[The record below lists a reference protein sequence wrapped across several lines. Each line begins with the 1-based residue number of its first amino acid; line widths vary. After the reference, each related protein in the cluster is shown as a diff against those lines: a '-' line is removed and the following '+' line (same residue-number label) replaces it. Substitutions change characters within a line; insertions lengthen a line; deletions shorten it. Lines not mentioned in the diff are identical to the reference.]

1 MLKISNYLK
10 GLRAEKKLTFEDLSG
25 KTKLSIGFLSRLE
38 KGDYDEKNISLA
50 TIIRLAT
57 GFDIKVKDLLDQM
70 GILEQNQLPAIGAY
84 LREKYNI
91 QSTEDAKT
99 IENIIN
105 RLNESQKYGL

>member
-1 MLKISNYLK
+1 
-10 GLRAEKKLTFEDLSG
+10 LTFEELSA

-57 GFDIKVKDLLDQM
+57 GLSIQVKDLLDQL
-70 GILEQNQLPAIGAY
+70 GVLEHSQLPAIGAY

-91 QSTEDAKT
+91 QNTQDVKT

-105 RLNESQKYGL
+105 RLNEN

>member
-1 MLKISNYLK
+1 MLKISSYLK
-10 GLRAEKKLTFEDLSG
+10 NLRAGEKLTFEELSSR
-25 KTKLSIGFLSRLE
+25 TKLSIGFLSRLE

-57 GFDIKVKDLLDQM
+57 GLGVKVKDLLDQL
-70 GILEQNQLPAIGAY
+70 GILENNHLPAIGAY

-91 QSTEDAKT
+91 QSTEDVKT

-105 RLNESQKYGL
+105 RLNEN

>member
-1 MLKISNYLK
+1 M
-10 GLRAEKKLTFEDLSG
+10 TFEELSA

-57 GFDIKVKDLLDQM
+57 GLSIQVKDLLDQL
-70 GILEQNQLPAIGAY
+70 GVLEHSQLPAIGAY

-91 QSTEDAKT
+91 QNTQDVKT

-105 RLNESQKYGL
+105 RLNEN